1 MEEVKPKPQCNHTHL
16 QQISITQQPERVH
29 GATQQAVHNSLTPYT
44 TLHSHRNLH
53 IRLSKKKPRSTY
65 ECKQAKC
72 TTLQLL
78 CHVFLPSNSSALY
91 LGSMSQ
97 LVISKQLQSTHE
109 FRTAKLSWYS

>member
-53 IRLSKKKPRSTY
+53 IRLSKKKT
-65 ECKQAKC
+65 KK
-72 TTLQLL
+72 
-78 CHVFLPSNSSALY
+78 H
-91 LGSMSQ
+91 
-97 LVISKQLQSTHE
+97 I
-109 FRTAKLSWYS
+109 